1 MVGMVLHFG
10 VGHLDIGHKP
20 GRGALGLRG
29 VMYQTHIYHGRW
41 TFMVV
46 WRGETEGERE
56 GKSEHWA
63 TPGVGIRSGSELRAF
78 LAIAFF
84 LCVCGWVL
92 VEKIPIY
99 PSLEEI
105 EHDRPNMFFFS
116 FGSLILL
123 VRKIPKVL
131 I

>member
-1 MVGMVLHFG
+1 
-10 VGHLDIGHKP
+10 
-20 GRGALGLRG
+20 
-29 VMYQTHIYHGRW
+29 
-41 TFMVV
+41 MVV

-56 GKSEHWA
+56 GKREPWA

-84 LCVCGWVL
+84 YVCVGVCGWVL

-105 EHDRPNMFFFS
+105 EHDRPNMS
-116 FGSLILL
+116 FLLVLRSLVLL
-123 VRKIPKVL
+123 VRKILTNLVDFL
-131 I
+131 LSIEGSMAYFTSIVILLLND